1 LGDFGCKFELSG
13 REIRISG
20 RLFEGDM
27 HGSIRDRLEDLL
39 RAGSPAGSDTKLREH
54 LASCAECSAELGTMK
69 AQADMLK
76 RLRPHE
82 EVEPAPGFYA
92 RVLQRIEERGNRS
105 IWSVFIDS
113 PFGKRLAYASLTIA
127 ILLGSYVVSQ
137 ESRDGHLHSV
147 NMVAQDMHYDAP
159 VVGDQAQ
166 QRDATLENFAS
177 HHFSQ
182 AEMIQ

>member
-1 LGDFGCKFELSG
+1 MSSTIL
-13 REIRISG
+13 
-20 RLFEGDM
+20 EGDM

-39 RAGSPAGSDTKLREH
+39 RAESSVGSHEAWSEH
-54 LASCAECSAELGTMK
+54 LASCAGCSAELAEMK
-69 AQADMLK
+69 TQATMLK
-76 RLRPHE
+76 ALRPPD

-92 RVLQRIEERGNRS
+92 RVLQRIEERGDRS
-105 IWSVFIDS
+105 IWSVLIDS

-137 ESRDGHLHSV
+137 ESRDGHLGSA
-147 NMVAQDMHYDAP
+147 NMMAQDVHYDAP

-166 QRDATLENFAS
+166 QRDAVLENFAT
-177 HHFSQ
+177 HHFVQ

>member
-1 LGDFGCKFELSG
+1 
-13 REIRISG
+13 
-20 RLFEGDM
+20 M

-39 RAGSPAGSDTKLREH
+39 RAESSVGSQKALSEH
-54 LASCAECSAELGTMK
+54 LSSCDECAGELAAMK
-69 AQADMLK
+69 SQAAMLK
-76 RLRPHE
+76 RLRPPE
-82 EVEPAPGFYA
+82 EVEPAAGFYA

-105 IWSVFIDS
+105 IWSVFTDS

-137 ESRDGHLHSV
+137 ESRDGHLRSV

-159 VVGDQAQ
+159 VIGDQAQ
-166 QRDATLENFAS
+166 QRDATLENFAA
-177 HHFSQ
+177 HHFTQ